1 MPFETYLLSLK
12 ADDALA
18 LVVLAVTLGW
28 TSFLAITTAILG
40 WVVSP
45 RMEG

>member
-1 MPFETYLLSLK
+1 MPFEAYLLSLK

-18 LVVLAVTLGW
+18 LVVLAVCLGW
-28 TSFLAITTAILG
+28 TSFLAIVAAILG
-40 WVVSP
+40 WAVSP